1 MARDACATRGYGT
14 SRAPA
19 ARSGWG
25 GHFHRTITFPLARVP
40 AAGAAAWAQTQPS
53 SSSSSSSAAGSPP
66 PASAASPSAS
76 ASASSAA
83 SVGKREEPQFHGSW
97 GTEWCPHSQPPKLAA
112 CRREVCRIHN
122 LPNAVSHNRSRAH
135 VGLNVGHDREAP
147 VLLHEVA
154 IGWLEEAVHHSKVEG
169 RAGATGLLALVRDA
183 LRPIGLRGHS
193 DSRSFGDYRLGP
205 CRAPQTLTRKGDVR
219 RVTWPPR
226 T

>member
-1 MARDACATRGYGT
+1 MRVRRGGTAPRARARWGGT
-14 SRAPA
+14 SSGQHRRLLGGTSTGREFFLLREFRRRGRPHGLRRSPA
-19 ARSGWG
+19 AAQQLPPP
-25 GHFHRTITFPLARVP
+25 PL
-40 AAGAAAWAQTQPS
+40 
-53 SSSSSSSAAGSPP
+53 PP
-66 PASAASPSAS
+66 PALL
-76 ASASSAA
+76 
-83 SVGKREEPQFHGSW
+83 R
-97 GTEWCPHSQPPKLAA
+97 PPPPRRRRVRVRLLRRVRGETGRTSKLA
-112 CRREVCRIHN
+112 CRRGHTACVKLS
-122 LPNAVSHNRSRAH
+122 LPNLLTTNRSRAH
-135 VGLNVGHDREAP
+135 VGLNVWHDREAP

-193 DSRSFGDYRLGP
+193 DSRSFGDHRLGP

>member
-1 MARDACATRGYGT
+1 MGSDAA
-14 SRAPA
+14 
-19 ARSGWG
+19 
-25 GHFHRTITFPLARVP
+25 
-40 AAGAAAWAQTQPS
+40 S

-83 SVGKREEPQFHGSW
+83 SAGKQKKPQFMKLG
-97 GTEWCPHSQPPKLAA
+97 GAACPHSQPPKT
-112 CRREVCRIHN
+112 CM
-122 LPNAVSHNRSRAH
+122 PPWSHNRSRAH
-135 VGLNVGHDREAP
+135 VGLNVWHDREAP

-193 DSRSFGDYRLGP
+193 DSRSFGDHRLGP